1 MCLERV
7 ELEPSEQ
14 YTATSLNHDSEGKS
28 IFTSI
33 GRLQPQ
39 NSCQFL
45 YCIKPVPAIAADL
58 KALKLANNIGKLD
71 IVWRSSNMAERGR
84 LQTSQL
90 QRSVSSK
97 ILKNFIEVL
106 KFRFISSLSNTATFE
121 LLSLKQLPCARFQHR
136 SFSSVTSP
144 TLALALWSST

>member
-1 MCLERV
+1 M

-14 YTATSLNHDSEGKS
+14 YTSTSLNHDAEGKS
-28 IFTSI
+28 IFSSI

-45 YCIKPVPAIAADL
+45 YCIKPIPSIVSDL

-90 QRSVSSK
+90 QRSVS
-97 ILKNFIEVL
+97 IF
-106 KFRFISSLSNTATFE
+106 
-121 LLSLKQLPCARFQHR
+121 
-136 SFSSVTSP
+136 
-144 TLALALWSST
+144 